1 MCRNKIPE
9 AGAGIFINKNH
20 VLDVE
25 YLICNPVD
33 HITIRFV
40 FFIVIDCRHNIIRIP
55 KPVFVPCQIIT
66 KNCPMCTHGITF
78 IGFFQLIALSLY
90 TTHISRNLTVLRKLI
105 ILNFIRDLVW
115 DQFPS
120 LTSVVRNWIWVKITD
135 ILAFLFHVFQ
145 CLFQKLMHQ
154 SHVGVF
160 RISADSGQ
168 TSHCISLAKDSDM
181 HRVDCHLWNKSI
193 IVKPAND
200 ICLFHSRKFC
210 ADDLAL
216 LPSDRA

>member
-1 MCRNKIPE
+1 MPFTRDCQVKISLIAFHDRIDQFEFPFTIKYAWFERIFFYKGNEIYDSSHIIWRNHFFYSGIFEKKCQRLIRIGISLDLIDHGKMCRNKIPE

-66 KNCPMCTHGITF
+66 KNCPMCAHGITF

-105 ILNFIRDLVW
+105 ILNFIRDLV
-115 DQFPS
+115 
-120 LTSVVRNWIWVKITD
+120 
-135 ILAFLFHVFQ
+135 
-145 CLFQKLMHQ
+145 
-154 SHVGVF
+154 
-160 RISADSGQ
+160 
-168 TSHCISLAKDSDM
+168 
-181 HRVDCHLWNKSI
+181 
-193 IVKPAND
+193 
-200 ICLFHSRKFC
+200 
-210 ADDLAL
+210 
-216 LPSDRA
+216 